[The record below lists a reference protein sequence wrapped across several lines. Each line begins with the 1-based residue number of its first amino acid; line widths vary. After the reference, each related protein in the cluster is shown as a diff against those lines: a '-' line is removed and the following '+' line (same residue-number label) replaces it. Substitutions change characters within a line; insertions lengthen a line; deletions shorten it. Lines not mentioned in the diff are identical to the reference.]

1 MLRLYSPEVTDARVP
16 LQTQDAFLSDDK
28 FNSEQ
33 PEPDHPFL
41 LPSRKEQRSI
51 FRWFFFVVLIL
62 LIYQLLRIMSLFS
75 DVIIWAASLSL
86 VFIPVHQFLQR
97 CFPKR
102 RNTPA
107 ALSTMG
113 VLLLVLLPILMISW
127 VVIQQSAQLYP
138 TVNQWVTEF
147 RAEGSGYFIGLL
159 PDFMQDY
166 WQRVNAYIGQS
177 AFLSKF
183 DFEQFALSNID
194 AVSGMIGTFGAAMA
208 RNILIGVVN
217 LLLILILMFFC
228 FRDGERFLHWLFEIV
243 PLPTDHVESV
253 AARIYQTVTAV
264 IRGALLTAGAQ
275 GALAMIGYLIAG
287 VPLAVFFGVVTG
299 IAAMIPVVGAGLIW
313 APIGIFIFTQSPG
326 WGIFIFIWGF
336 FVVSLV
342 DNLLKPIL
350 IGSRAR
356 MPILLIFCGIIGGVN
371 VYGVTGVII
380 GPILI
385 AVLLAFITIYRE
397 TYLSETNKQAD
408 NQSQLPATD

>member
-1 MLRLYSPEVTDARVP
+1 VT
-16 LQTQDAFLSDDK
+16 K
-28 FNSEQ
+28 
-33 PEPDHPFL
+33 
-41 LPSRKEQRSI
+41 
-51 FRWFFFVVLIL
+51 
-62 LIYQLLRIMSLFS
+62 
-75 DVIIWAASLSL
+75 
-86 VFIPVHQFLQR
+86 
-97 CFPKR
+97 
-102 RNTPA
+102 
-107 ALSTMG
+107 
-113 VLLLVLLPILMISW
+113 
-127 VVIQQSAQLYP
+127 
-138 TVNQWVTEF
+138 F
-147 RAEGSGYFIGLL
+147 RAEGSGYLIGLL
-159 PDFMQDY
+159 PDFLQDY
-166 WQRVNAYIGQS
+166 WQRAHAYIDQS

-183 DFEQFALSNID
+183 DFEQFMLSNID
-194 AVSGMIGTFGAAMA
+194 AVSSMIANFGAAAA
-208 RNILIGVVN
+208 RNILIGIVN
-217 LLLILILMFFC
+217 LLLILVLMFFC
-228 FRDGERFLHWLFEIV
+228 FRDGERFLHWLYEIV

-253 AARIYQTVTAV
+253 ASRIYQTVTAV

-275 GALAMIGYLIAG
+275 GALALIGYLVAG

-336 FVVSLV
+336 FVVSMV

-397 TYLSETNKQAD
+397 HYLSGFSRQRAVTQQQEPT
-408 NQSQLPATD
+408 PASE